1 MLPEGNT
8 NKMDKPVVNPAAAI
22 AELQR
27 TKFKITVEPVAYLFI
42 SANIIQVYCYLSLIN
57 WIFCNR
63 FLICFQLIVTQNL
76 YLLKIC
82 QVNFNFSST
91 FCDPS
96 APNRTE
102 NPFLTTTLQV
112 INQLISVI
120 VFL

>member
-42 SANIIQVYCYLSLIN
+42 SANIIQVYCYLYLIN

-63 FLICFQLIVTQNL
+63 FLKYVFSWLWR
-76 YLLKIC
+76 KIY
-82 QVNFNFSST
+82 
-91 FCDPS
+91 
-96 APNRTE
+96 
-102 NPFLTTTLQV
+102 
-112 INQLISVI
+112 IY
-120 VFL
+120 